1 MKFDEAKPNASEG
14 NTVGLCTQVKYCAA
28 RFVLCSTGFGSSS
41 PVCCRHFQEF
51 ENHCTKVGWTSSRR
65 LEVTPKGGK
74 VLPKRE
80 RVRETPHD
88 APTSSLK
95 LDEAKP
101 NSDDACGKVC
111 SVHVSKSN
119 TEVQT
124 APVPCIVS
132 LVSTIT
138 PLVSC
143 SVPLDSEAHRQ
154 IFKLPLCM
162 KHERTTKVGCTIV
175 RRLEMTPKGE

>member
-1 MKFDEAKPNASEG
+1 MPSDTLETEVSKRGLDAEA
-14 NTVGLCTQVKYCAA
+14 
-28 RFVLCSTGFGSSS
+28 R
-41 PVCCRHFQEF
+41 
-51 ENHCTKVGWTSSRR
+51 TKALS
-65 LEVTPKGGK
+65 
-74 VLPKRE
+74 
-80 RVRETPHD
+80 
-88 APTSSLK
+88 
-95 LDEAKP
+95 
-101 NSDDACGKVC
+101 VC

-162 KHERTTKVGCTIV
+162 KHERTTKVDWTNS
-175 RRLEMTPKGE
+175 RRLEVTPKGD